1 MEFDVNV
8 YNQNNRLQYK
18 DAEELI
24 NKIKEE
30 NSDKCVFSIE
40 RKNSNFFFYKITNF
54 CLSINQ
60 MIQTFILLFNSYII
74 FFINYIKKILIL

>member
-1 MEFDVNV
+1 MLKKLFSQLLNMEFDVNV

-40 RKNSNFFFYKITNF
+40 RKNSNFF
-54 CLSINQ
+54 SIK
-60 MIQTFILLFNSYII
+60 FFLFKY
-74 FFINYIKKILIL
+74 

>member
-40 RKNSNFFFYKITNF
+40 RKNSNFF
-54 CLSINQ
+54 SI
-60 MIQTFILLFNSYII
+60 
-74 FFINYIKKILIL
+74 K